1 MTPDLFAGQDVES
14 LVAMTCDLVD
24 IPSETGREG
33 PIADFVADRFGE
45 IGMRV
50 EMQEVEAGRSN
61 VIARW
66 GGRRPGPGL
75 MFMAHFDTSTSPGR
89 GLPVGYQPKAVVR
102 DGWIYGLGVSNM
114 KCAFAAFHSA
124 IQMIQLAQPDL
135 PGEIL
140 MVGVVGE
147 IEKAP
152 IDEWQGQRYRGGGIG
167 ARVMLNRGVTSDYC
181 INGEPTGLRL
191 QTGNAGY
198 VFARLSVAGTRQHT
212 FSKELAIDPIE
223 KAVQLRRSLV
233 DFEAIYLARHPHQV
247 MKPLINVGSIYGGD
261 PFKPSLTAGTCNLYV
276 HVNTLPG
283 QTVSSLRAELEEFLD
298 EQRSQDPDLSVSL
311 DFYLASNGHYWE
323 PGHPLPQAVARAHKS
338 VFEKDVTYPNPERY
352 SVSSDNSPLAEFGI
366 PGVTYGAGGVN
377 LSGDYSMYEPG
388 IGEVVGIDNLAAAA
402 RVYAAAAVDLLG
414 SRPPGVVTPAGHPR
428 SGPGGEQ
435 E

>member
-1 MTPDLFAGQDVES
+1 MTSELLTGQDLEA
-14 LVAMTCDLVD
+14 LVGMTCDLVD

-33 PIADFVADRFGE
+33 PIAAYVAERFSQ

-50 EMQEVEAGRSN
+50 EMQEVEAGRFN

-66 GGRRPGPGL
+66 GGTSPGPRL
-75 MFMAHFDTSTSPGR
+75 MFLAHFDTSTSPGP
-89 GLPVGYQPKAVVR
+89 GLPMGYQSKAVVK

-124 IQMIQLAQPDL
+124 VQMIQRAHPDL

-140 MVGVVGE
+140 VAGVVGE

-152 IDEWQGQRYRGGGIG
+152 VDEWQGKRYRGGGVG
-167 ARVMLNRGVTSDYC
+167 ARVMLNRGVTADYC

-198 VFARLSVAGTRQHT
+198 VFARLAVQGVRQHT
-212 FSKELAIDPIE
+212 FSKHLAVDPIE
-223 KAVQLRRSLV
+223 KAVALRQALLE
-233 DFEAIYLARHPHQV
+233 FEATYVERHPHPV
-247 MKPLINVGSIYGGD
+247 MKPLINVGAIYGGD
-261 PFKPSLTAGTCNLYV
+261 PFKPSLTAGTCVLYV

-283 QTVSSLRAELEEFLD
+283 QTVGSLRAELEEFLAG
-298 EQRSQDPDLSVSL
+298 QRAEDPELMVSL

-323 PGHPLPQAVARAHKS
+323 PDHPLPRAVARAHTR
-338 VFEKDVTYPNPERY
+338 VFAEEVAYPNPERY

-366 PGVTYGAGGVN
+366 PGVTYGAGGIN
-377 LSGDYSMYEPG
+377 LSGGYSMYEPG

-402 RVYAAAAVDLLG
+402 RVYAAAAAELLG
-414 SRPPGVVTPAGHPR
+414 A
-428 SGPGGEQ
+428 
-435 E
+435 